1 MTRRVEL
8 PKGELVIPSGIVA
21 CTPDI
26 ILRMAESVED
36 VGVITTKSIGLD
48 ERDGYKEPI
57 VASVGG
63 SMVNAVGLSNPGMA
77 SYLDEISSVYPR
89 LKEHGKVLMTSIFG
103 GTGEEFA
110 RLAGAVQKHT
120 DWIELNLSCPH
131 AEGFGAAIGT
141 SPDLV
146 TEVMSSVRG
155 ATDLP
160 VFAKIVPSPGLSG
173 LIARRAVK
181 AGADGITAVNTVGP
195 VVFRTP
201 SGRPLLS
208 NVMGGLSGPAIK
220 EIALRCVREV
230 REAVDVPIIGMGGI
244 SSWQDI
250 DAFRSAGARLFGIGT
265 ALAGMSTERING
277 FLSSLTSKSPAPLQS
292 VPMEYLRLSIKEAW
306 GASSCRVIVLDG
318 SIKATP
324 GQFIS
329 ALLPEGEKPF
339 SLACDDPITLLVKAS
354 GKVSNALAG
363 AEEGHELFLRG
374 PYGNG
379 YTPIT
384 DACLVGGGTGVAPVY
399 FIAKRFRPRVKGIFI
414 GGRSSQD
421 LPLLDELCSMAPC
434 KAATEDG
441 SAGDRGM
448 VTGIM
453 ELDPF
458 RGCEFFNCGP
468 EAMLLSTAELERKI
482 TVPSKIFCAVER
494 YTKCGMGLCGSCS
507 MDGYRTC
514 VDGPVFPYSV
524 LLSGGD
530 FGECKRAPSGRRIS
544 L

>member
-1 MTRRVEL
+1 MPRSIEF

-26 ILRMAESVED
+26 ILRLAESVED
-36 VGVITTKSIGLD
+36 VGVITTKSIGLE
-48 ERDGYKEPI
+48 EREGYKEPI
-57 VASVGG
+57 VAAAGG
-63 SMVNAVGLSNPGMA
+63 SMVNAVGLSNPGVA
-77 SYLDEISSVYPR
+77 SYADEISSVYPR
-89 LKEHGKVLMTSIFG
+89 LKERGKVLMTSIFG
-103 GTGEEFA
+103 ATGEEFA
-110 RLAGAVQKHT
+110 RLAKAVEKHS

-141 SPDLV
+141 CPDAV
-146 TEVMSSVRG
+146 GEVVGAVRE

-160 VFAKIVPSPGLSG
+160 IFAKIVPSLGLSG

-195 VVFRTP
+195 VVFRAP
-201 SGRPLLS
+201 DGRPLLS

-250 DAFRSAGARLFGIGT
+250 EAFRSAGARLFGVGT
-265 ALAGMSTERING
+265 ALSGMSTEGING
-277 FLSSLTSKSPAPLQS
+277 FLRSLTSKAPTPAQS
-292 VPMEYLRLSIKEAW
+292 VPMEFHRLSIKEAW
-306 GASSCRVIVLDG
+306 GAPSCRVIVLDG
-318 SIKATP
+318 SMRATP
-324 GQFIS
+324 GQFVSI
-329 ALLPEGEKPF
+329 LLPEGEKPF
-339 SLACDDPITLLVKAS
+339 SLVYDDPVTLLVKAS

-363 AEEGHELFLRG
+363 MEVGQGLFLRG

-379 YTPIT
+379 YMPTA
-384 DACLVGGGTGVAPVY
+384 DACLVGGGTGVAPVC
-399 FIAKRFRPRVKGIFI
+399 FIAKRFRPSVKGIFI
-414 GGRSSQD
+414 GGRGSQD
-421 LPLLDELCSMAPC
+421 LPLLDELSSLAPC

-468 EAMLLSTAELERKI
+468 EAMLLRTAELEREV
-482 TVPSKIFCAVER
+482 TDPSKIFCAVER

-524 LLSGGD
+524 LLSGRD